1 MSKMEFT
8 IANAILKNAIN
19 RVSALV
25 DKKAYIPAFQGV
37 LIKAAENKVAISAV
51 NAYDRDVYATVY
63 INDVTIITK

>member
-1 MSKMEFT
+1 MSKMEIT

-37 LIKAAENKVAISAV
+37 LIKAAERKIL
-51 NAYDRDVYATVY
+51 
-63 INDVTIITK
+63 INELKENGFTQNDEY